1 MKNNLL
7 IVVSIA
13 IALIGCG
20 PNNGPI
26 VPSNQGNDSL
36 PMDSIVMPFEIWLD
50 TTYANVVAT
59 NPATITLVGTYKYN
73 GFSHFYDDLLTITFV
88 SGNHFE
94 GRTISNVFSG
104 EYVISGND
112 VLITHVRCSQFGEK
126 ASEANMLHSF
136 VVCGFTAT
144 ETADGITFSKD
155 GNQLEFINTENEE
168 QYPTEYSYY
177 SNNYWGENEDEFMLL
192 TATILPGYIGLS
204 TTSHQV
210 LMTILDTGVSNYF
223 NNYGIVVDDQKRY
236 SSGHVQYSTW
246 FVIPVLAVN
255 TIEETFSLI
264 RNFPTDNA
272 IASSAACFIHQD
284 RQGIYDTFTNE
295 IVIVCYNGTDSE
307 ELVEF
312 LATNGISKSRY
323 QIRQHGTLPDGKNC
337 MYITFDNIDTGIEIS
352 TISSIISNWGNIES
366 SEMNLYGN
374 DYLW

>member
-112 VLITHVRCSQFGEK
+112 VLITHVRCSQFREK
-126 ASEANMLHSF
+126 VSEANTLHSF
-136 VVCGFTAT
+136 VVGGFTAT
-144 ETADGITFSKD
+144 ETADGITLSKD
-155 GNQLEFINTENEE
+155 GYHLEFINTENEE
-168 QYPTEYSYY
+168 QYPAEYSYY
-177 SNNYWGENEDEFMLL
+177 SNNSWSGDYEFDCLTVTML
-192 TATILPGYIGLS
+192 PNYIGVN
-204 TTSHQV
+204 TTRSG
-210 LMTILDTGVSNYF
+210 ILEMQNVGL
-223 NNYGIVVDDQKRY
+223 NNFFDKYGISVDSHAECLIGYTEY
-236 SSGHVQYSTW
+236 SMWVLLPILGLS
-246 FVIPVLAVN
+246 VIEDNFELA
-255 TIEETFSLI
+255 
-264 RNFPTDNA
+264 RNFPTNDT
-272 IASSAACFIHQD
+272 IQFVVGCFAYGNKPYPFSD
-284 RQGIYDTFTNE
+284 E
-295 IVIVCYNGTDSE
+295 IVLITKPGVT
-307 ELVEF
+307 VEDIKD
-312 LATNGISKSRY
+312 LLTVNGIQESTYSLHSSDWY
-323 QIRQHGTLPDGKNC
+323 GGVACNIRLNNVETGTEIIPVISILSN
-337 MYITFDNIDTGIEIS
+337 YDNVKEAS
-352 TISSIISNWGNIES
+352 LNHFGNTQV
-366 SEMNLYGN
+366 
-374 DYLW
+374 W